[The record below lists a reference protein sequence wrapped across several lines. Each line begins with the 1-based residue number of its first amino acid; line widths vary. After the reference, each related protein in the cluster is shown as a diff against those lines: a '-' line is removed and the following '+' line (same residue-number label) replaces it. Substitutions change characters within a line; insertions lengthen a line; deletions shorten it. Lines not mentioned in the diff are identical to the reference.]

1 LRRELAKPHLD
12 AGATWADSIAATAK
26 AGEMILT
33 SLPGPAEVEKVA
45 LGPGGILENAQPG
58 SVYADLSTNS
68 PTVMRKIHAAFK
80 AKGVHVLDAPISGG
94 VIGARDGTVQV
105 MVGGDE
111 GVFNEVKGVLGAIG
125 SNVGYMGTI
134 GAGTVAKLVHN
145 MISILSRALIA
156 EGFTLGVK
164 AGVKPEAILEA
175 LRGASFGKGYT
186 LSHHIPDIVFKGDFD
201 TVRFGLKL
209 ARKDVG
215 LADRARARARRADGD
230 GERGRAISDRG
241 AGARMGRQGLHGAV
255 DDPGR
260 AGRGESEG
268 NEMKIGVSLT
278 SAFTGVDGRTGARY
292 LIERAGAARR
302 AGLDSLFVGD
312 HHATPG
318 ALLPERADPGALP
331 RRVGRRAVRR
341 AVPAAA
347 VESRAARGAGGHARD
362 AGEGPFHPP
371 DGLGDGETSSPR
383 WARGSRPESRRSRNR
398 STSCAG
404 CCAATSCRRPD
415 GSSSGTGASIRDRR
429 SLSSSGWAQPR
440 SPRSIA
446 RRAWVTPGSPRPG

>member
-1 LRRELAKPHLD
+1 MRIGFIGLGNMGGPMALNLIKKGGHTLVVHDLRRELAKPHLD

-26 AGEMILT
+26 AGEMIFT

-111 GVFNEVKGVLGAIG
+111 GVFNEAKGVLGAIG

-201 TVRFGLKL
+201 NVRFGLKL

-215 LADRARARARRADGD
+215 LATALARELDVPMAMANVGEQLLVEAMARGWGD
-230 GERGRAISDRG
+230 KDSTAPWMIQE
-241 AGARMGRQGLHGAV
+241 
-255 DDPGR
+255 
-260 AGRGESEG
+260 
-268 NEMKIGVSLT
+268 
-278 SAFTGVDGRTGARY
+278 
-292 LIERAGAARR
+292 ERAG
-302 AGLDSLFVGD
+302 VK
-312 HHATPG
+312 
-318 ALLPERADPGALP
+318 
-331 RRVGRRAVRR
+331 V
-341 AVPAAA
+341 
-347 VESRAARGAGGHARD
+347 
-362 AGEGPFHPP
+362 
-371 DGLGDGETSSPR
+371 
-383 WARGSRPESRRSRNR
+383 R
-398 STSCAG
+398 STK
-404 CCAATSCRRPD
+404 
-415 GSSSGTGASIRDRR
+415 
-429 SLSSSGWAQPR
+429 
-440 SPRSIA
+440 
-446 RRAWVTPGSPRPG
+446 